1 MKQFKDILEK
11 DLGKKWSL
19 TEEEKSSLWESV
31 SSQLP
36 SAEPKRGGFLWWAV
50 PAAVA
55 AAVAAFFLLRSPSS
69 SPTPFQPEITPIEKT
84 TTLAD
89 GNGAIESAESPIREK
104 EAQMPV
110 LAYSGTHKVSGQ
122 QGYSEGETA
131 QTTVESAESAEI
143 IAEQPADEISE
154 EQTQTQDNPQ
164 AEVKDQKQEPAE
176 KGSPVVKPAPTSKQ
190 VKEFYKAP
198 STGRR
203 LAFSASSNFSGRGKV
218 EGPSNSMIKAVASEF
233 GYVQYS
239 TAPSVQQISETT
251 YSLPLNFAIGV
262 SYKVNNVLTVG
273 TGVSYSYLHS
283 KYNGLINGQFY
294 DIKQGVHYVGIP
306 VNLYFNIATV
316 GNMDFYAAAG
326 GTVEKGVKVT
336 YQMKSAAGSGKT
348 SDSSVK
354 GLQFSTKAV
363 TGMEYRFG
371 KGKNVGIYLE
381 PGITYYFDSDLPASI
396 RTDHP
401 LQFEAQAGIRFHLK

>member
-1 MKQFKDILEK
+1 
-11 DLGKKWSL
+11 
-19 TEEEKSSLWESV
+19 
-31 SSQLP
+31 
-36 SAEPKRGGFLWWAV
+36 
-50 PAAVA
+50 
-55 AAVAAFFLLRSPSS
+55 
-69 SPTPFQPEITPIEKT
+69 
-84 TTLAD
+84 
-89 GNGAIESAESPIREK
+89 
-104 EAQMPV
+104 MPV

-122 QGYSEGETA
+122 QGYSGEEIV
-131 QTTVESAESAEI
+131 QTSVEPAESASI
-143 IAEQPADEISE
+143 IAEEKTDIIPE
-154 EQTQTQDNPQ
+154 EKTQEATPQ
-164 AEVKDQKQEPAE
+164 QEVAPQKQGTSE
-176 KGSPVVKPAPTSKQ
+176 KSTSTVKPAVTGKK
-190 VKEFYKAP
+190 VKKFYEAP
-198 STGRR
+198 SKGKR

-218 EGPSNSMIKAVASEF
+218 EGPSKSMIKAVASEF
-233 GYVQYS
+233 SYVAYS
-239 TAPSVQQISETT
+239 MAPSVQQISETK
-251 YSLPLNFAIGV
+251 YALPLNFAIGV
-262 SYKVNNVLTVG
+262 SYRVNDVLTVG

-294 DIKQGVHYVGIP
+294 DIKQGVHYVGVP
-306 VNLYFNIATV
+306 VNLYFNFGSV
-316 GNMDFYAAAG
+316 GNLDFYAAAG
-326 GTVEKGVKVT
+326 GAVEKGVKVT